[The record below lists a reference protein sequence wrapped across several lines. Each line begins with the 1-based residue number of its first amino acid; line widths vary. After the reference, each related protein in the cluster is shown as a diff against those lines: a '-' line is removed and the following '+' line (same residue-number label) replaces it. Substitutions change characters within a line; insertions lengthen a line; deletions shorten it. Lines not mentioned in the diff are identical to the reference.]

1 VSAVAVQR
9 TSDGIGEALSL
20 AAEGSVSAV
29 MCPTDLRALEMLRA
43 ASSRGMSVP
52 GDVSVTGCDGVLQ
65 GLDLIG
71 LTSVRLPVE
80 ELASRVVGHLVRLM
94 QAERPEAVHE
104 SLRGTLDVRRSVGA
118 AEDRGPG
125 RV

>member
-1 VSAVAVQR
+1 
-9 TSDGIGEALSL
+9 
-20 AAEGSVSAV
+20 
-29 MCPTDLRALEMLRA
+29 
-43 ASSRGMSVP
+43 
-52 GDVSVTGCDGVLQ
+52 VLQ